1 MALVIFCDI
10 QYYFD
15 MNQHRGRPPDRL
27 ALVAAF
33 ALVAVLIQ
41 PALAEVLG
49 VYFGPRQSIDKPLI
63 SLYDQ
68 AQRSIHV
75 AMYTLT
81 LDAYAETLIRA
92 HARGVDVKV
101 VLDRRQARGRGS
113 DAKRLDAAGIPVRY
127 GAGPGLMHHKFSII
141 DGRIVTTGSYNAT
154 WSGSHRNAENAVV
167 IEDPEVVRSFEAEF
181 LILWGASGDR

>member
-1 MALVIFCDI
+1 MS
-10 QYYFD
+10 Q
-15 MNQHRGRPPDRL
+15 QRGWPPGRL
-27 ALVAAF
+27 ALATAF

-41 PALAEVLG
+41 PALAEVVG

-81 LDAYAETLIRA
+81 LDAYAESLIRA

-113 DAKRLDAAGIPVRY
+113 DAQRLDAAGIPVRY
-127 GAGPGLMHHKFSII
+127 GSGSGLMHHKFSII

-167 IEDPEVVRSFEAEF
+167 IEDQEVARSFEAEF
-181 LILWGASGDR
+181 RTLWDASGDR

>member
-1 MALVIFCDI
+1 MS
-10 QYYFD
+10 Q
-15 MNQHRGRPPDRL
+15 QRGWPPGRL
-27 ALVAAF
+27 ALATAF

-41 PALAEVLG
+41 PALAEVVG

-81 LDAYAETLIRA
+81 LDAYAESLIRA

-113 DAKRLDAAGIPVRY
+113 DAQRLDAAGIPVRY

-154 WSGSHRNAENAVV
+154 WRASHRNAENAVV
-167 IEDPEVVRSFEAEF
+167 IEDQEVVRSFEAEF
-181 LILWGASGDR
+181 RTLWDAGGDR